1 MEGGSLGPEQVPKPD
16 ETQEASPNA
25 SDQDA
30 LSGGTSVKGG
40 EANQVTS
47 EVSDKNSRHSEGAGH
62 ARVVPSLAP
71 PGDGCHRIWRRS
83 YKKCRDQTDEM
94 KEWYFHKRHV
104 LVFTYSG
111 KPVYTRYGEEDGLS
125 GTTGALSAIVSKMA
139 KFFFCDGAAA
149 DCLRYMTA
157 GEHIFAFLEK
167 GPLWLVCISCAGDLH
182 GDMMCLL
189 ERVHMQIIT
198 ILTAGIERTL
208 VSRPNYDMRGLL
220 GGTEHVVNSMIRWCV
235 QDMFLQ
241 CEGFEALPLA
251 PALRNM
257 ATEALKS
264 ARLPNVLF
272 AFLMAGHRVLSA
284 VSNRQ
289 YRLNA
294 LDLGM
299 VINIIM
305 SSASLRTGESWTP
318 VCMSQYNDKGF
329 AYAYISFLEGSDV
342 GVVFLST
349 ASDGEQFYAISQQAA
364 IVKDVLKQPGLAEGI
379 EEAISK
385 SPIDLASVS
394 RGTFNASAE
403 SSPGTRVPRR
413 SLLATTAPANP
424 QWQLLE
430 GVIHAA
436 YYVPA
441 LQQYFSSQITE
452 AYQSRRRVKM
462 LFRNY
467 GRCRQLLRNA
477 KVPCQICVATDH
489 ECFYVSMAADYQLF
503 LSVPRG
509 ISTGVIAQ
517 FYHWVRSQESHIF
530 LQISTW

>member
-1 MEGGSLGPEQVPKPD
+1 MEGGYG
-16 ETQEASPNA
+16 
-25 SDQDA
+25 
-30 LSGGTSVKGG
+30 LSGADPPQESGEGEDGEQHAKSPHGGQEIADTTSDARGASAP
-40 EANQVTS
+40 EAQS
-47 EVSDKNSRHSEGAGH
+47 HSRAIY
-62 ARVVPSLAP
+62 SLAP
-71 PGDGCHRIWRRS
+71 PSDGCHRIWRRPH
-83 YKKCRDQTDEM
+83 KKCRDQTDEV
-94 KEWYFHKRHV
+94 KDWYIHKRHV

-111 KPVYTRYGEEDGLS
+111 KPVYSRYGEEDGLS

-139 KFFFCDGAAA
+139 KFFFTEGVST
-149 DCLRYMTA
+149 DCLRYMIA
-157 GEHIFAFLEK
+157 GEHVFTFLEK
-167 GPLWLVCISCAGDLH
+167 GPLWLICVSCSGDVY
-182 GDMMCLL
+182 GDMVSLL

-198 ILTAGIERTL
+198 ILTAGIEKTL

-220 GGTEHVVNSMIRWCV
+220 GGTEQVVNSMIRWCV

-241 CEGFEALPLA
+241 CDGFETLPLA
-251 PALRNM
+251 PAVRGV
-257 ATEALKS
+257 AVEALKA
-264 ARLPNVLF
+264 ARLPNILF
-272 AFLMAGHRVLSA
+272 AFLMAGHRVLGA

-318 VCMSQYNDKGF
+318 VCLSQYNDKGF

-364 IVKDVLKQPGLAEGI
+364 MVKSVLKQPVCSEGI

-385 SPIDLASVS
+385 SPINLATAK
-394 RGTFNASAE
+394 GTTSAPSGE
-403 SSPGTRVPRR
+403 ASPGVRAAQR
-413 SLLATTAPANP
+413 SFLAPGPAS
-424 QWQLLE
+424 QWQLLD
-430 GVIHAA
+430 GIIHAA
-436 YYVPA
+436 YYMPA
-441 LQQYFSSQITE
+441 LQQYFSSRIAE
-452 AYQSRRRVKM
+452 PYQSRRRVKM
-462 LFRNY
+462 VFRNY
-467 GRCRQLLRNA
+467 GRCRQLLRSA
-477 KVPCQICVATDH
+477 KVPCQVCVATDH

-530 LQISTW
+530 LQIPTW